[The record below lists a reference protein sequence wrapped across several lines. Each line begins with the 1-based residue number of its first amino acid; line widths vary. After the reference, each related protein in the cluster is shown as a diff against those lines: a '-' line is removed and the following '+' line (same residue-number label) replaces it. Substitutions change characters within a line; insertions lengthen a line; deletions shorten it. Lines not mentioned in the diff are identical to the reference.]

1 MGRIPLVKPGE
12 RIRATD
18 HNRMVLQMNAVL
30 GLSGSRGTNIKRAP
44 GGMSIA
50 STKTLERRAR
60 GIVAWGENSTA
71 TDIAQFDTVCI
82 SGQIAEDIE
91 GERQVLLGLG
101 DFSSDADL
109 PKLAIAL
116 DDIAAGAMGRVMVS
130 GVAMANVHQRWTIHT
145 SSGNYASPSIGSRSM
160 VIGATGHAL
169 VLYDRGDG
177 LALVRFP
184 VGGVSGGGGGEVPAR
199 AWIDFGWAQ

>member
-91 GERQVLLGLG
+91 GERQVLLDLG

-130 GVAMANVHQRWTIHT
+130 GVAMATVTG
-145 SSGNYASPSIGSRSM
+145 SGNYASPSIGARSM
-160 VIGATGHAL
+160 AMGLTGFAL
-169 VLYDRGDG
+169 VLWDRGDG

-184 VGGVSGGGGGEVPAR
+184 VTVVSGSGEEVAAR
-199 AWIDFGWAQ
+199 DWIDFGWAQ

>member
-91 GERQVLLGLG
+91 GERQVLLDLG

-130 GVAMANVHQRWTIHT
+130 GVAMANVTG
-145 SSGNYASPSIGSRSM
+145 SGNYASPSIGSRSM
-160 VIGATGHAL
+160 VIGETGHAL

>member
-1 MGRIPLVKPGE
+1 MGKIPLVKAGE
-12 RIRATD
+12 RIRAVD
-18 HNRMVLQMNAVL
+18 HNRMIGALNSVL
-30 GLSGSRGTNIKRAP
+30 GLSGSRGANVKRAP

-91 GERQVLLGLG
+91 GERQVLLDLG

-130 GVAMANVHQRWTIHT
+130 GVAMATVTG
-145 SSGNYASPSIGSRSM
+145 SGDYASPSIGARSM
-160 VIGATGHAL
+160 AMGLTGFAL
-169 VLYDRGDG
+169 VLWDRGDG

-184 VGGVSGGGGGEVPAR
+184 VAVSTGGGEEAPAR
-199 AWIDFGWAQ
+199 DWIDFGWAQ